1 MNYAMLVLNKDGEVI
16 FDTGPYDGDCEEAGR
31 SMKLAKAR
39 WEKRGYE
46 VEFRERRKVSDLGG
60 IIPALAE
67 AWRKE

>member
-1 MNYAMLVLNKDGEVI
+1 MVYGTMDKTGGSVMNYAMLVLNKDGEVI

-46 VEFRERRKVSDLGG
+46 VEFRERRK
-60 IIPALAE
+60 E
-67 AWRKE
+67 